1 MFLPLVDV
9 LRCPVVHE
17 ETWLVAS
24 IDRAEDRDIITGAL
38 GCPQCLAE
46 YPIRDGIVDFGGVE
60 RLPDYRAPDEGD
72 AMRLAAAL
80 DLTDA
85 RMTAVLQGAWA
96 CQAPLIRGF
105 SPAALLLLN
114 APEGIATGDGLSLVR
129 AGRAPLASASMNAAA
144 FDADATPEMIAS
156 LVRALKPSGRL
167 LGPVSVAVPDG
178 ATELVRDDE
187 VWVAQ
192 AGAATTSAP
201 IALIRKPSPRAR

>member
-9 LRCPVVHE
+9 LRCPVAHE

-46 YPIRDGIVDFGGVE
+46 YPIRDGIVHFAADV
-60 RLPDYRAPDEGD
+60 RLPAYRAPDEAG

-85 RMTAVLQGAWA
+85 RMTAVLHGGWA
-96 CQAPLIRGF
+96 SHAPLIRGF
-105 SPAALLLLN
+105 SPAQLLLVN
-114 APEGIATGDGLSLVR
+114 APAGVATGDGISLVR
-129 AGRAPLASASMNAAA
+129 APIAPLASASVNAAA
-144 FDADATPEMIAS
+144 FDADASEEMIAS
-156 LVRALKPSGRL
+156 LIRSLRPNGRL
-167 LGPVSVAVPDG
+167 LGPASVSVPAG
-178 ATELVRDDE
+178 LSELARDDE

-192 AGAATTSAP
+192 SGAATTSAP
-201 IALIRKPSPRAR
+201 ISLSRKPR

>member
-9 LRCPVVHE
+9 LRCPVAHE
-17 ETWLVAS
+17 ETWMVAS

-46 YPIRDGIVDFGGVE
+46 YPIRDGIVHFAADV
-60 RLPDYRAPDEGD
+60 RLAEYRAPDESG

-85 RMTAVLQGAWA
+85 RMTAVLHGGWA
-96 CQAPLIRGF
+96 SHAPLIRGF
-105 SPAALLLLN
+105 SPAQLLLVN
-114 APEGIATGDGLSLVR
+114 APAGVATGDGISLVR
-129 AGRAPLASASMNAAA
+129 ALSAPLASASVNAAA
-144 FDADATPEMIAS
+144 FDADASEEMIRS
-156 LVRALKPSGRL
+156 LIVSLRPNGRL
-167 LGPVSVAVPDG
+167 LGPASVPVPAG
-178 ATELVRDDE
+178 LSELARDDE

-201 IALIRKPSPRAR
+201 ISLSRRGSSRA

>member
-46 YPIRDGIVDFGGVE
+46 YPIRDGIVDFGGAN
-60 RLPDYRAPDEGD
+60 LPAYRAPGESD

-85 RMTAVLQGAWA
+85 RMTAVLHGSWA
-96 CQAPLIRGF
+96 SEAPLIRGF
-105 SPAALLLLN
+105 SPAQLLLIN
-114 APEGIATGDGLSLVR
+114 APEGIATGD
-129 AGRAPLASASMNAAA
+129 
-144 FDADATPEMIAS
+144 
-156 LVRALKPSGRL
+156 
-167 LGPVSVAVPDG
+167 
-178 ATELVRDDE
+178 
-187 VWVAQ
+187 
-192 AGAATTSAP
+192 
-201 IALIRKPSPRAR
+201 